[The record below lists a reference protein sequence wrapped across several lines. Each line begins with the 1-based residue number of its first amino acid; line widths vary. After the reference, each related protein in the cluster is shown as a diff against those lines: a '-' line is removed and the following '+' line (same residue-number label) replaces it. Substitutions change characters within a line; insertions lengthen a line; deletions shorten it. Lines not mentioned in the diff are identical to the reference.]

1 MGSSPRAAAGTAE
14 EGNRRLS
21 LTEARAVEWAEMA
34 SIRRPT
40 RRTCGARPDETQLT
54 SISSTCRRSA
64 EGDVRRDAR
73 FLDEADPESSR
84 READRV
90 AAKEADRLAREEAER
105 LEAAREAER
114 LEAERAEAER
124 IEVERVEAARAR
136 RRAVMSRGRRRAS
149 RRRRPAPKRPSN
161 ASRSR
166 RASSNCKRIGTFAKP
181 NKRS

>member
-73 FLDEADPESSR
+73 FLDEANDAYAR
-84 READRV
+84 AV
-90 AAKEADRLAREEAER
+90 AHTGEWWRSLRAPACSAHA
-105 LEAAREAER
+105 R
-114 LEAERAEAER
+114 LEAEAGDERAFAARGIESSQARVFAAIAAAAPPRGPFAEDDFGASKLAER
-124 IEVERVEAARAR
+124 TGCLLYTSPSPRDGLL
-136 RRAVMSRGRRRAS
+136 SRM
-149 RRRRPAPKRPSN
+149 PSS
-161 ASRSR
+161 A
-166 RASSNCKRIGTFAKP
+166 
-181 NKRS
+181 